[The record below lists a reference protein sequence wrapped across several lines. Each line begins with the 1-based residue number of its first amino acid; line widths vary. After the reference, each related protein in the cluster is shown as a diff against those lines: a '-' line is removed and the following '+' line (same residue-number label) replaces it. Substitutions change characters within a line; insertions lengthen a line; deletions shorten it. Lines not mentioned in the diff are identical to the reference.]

1 MTGRTDGRMDEWM
14 DGWSQRGGGES
25 LLRVYGGFFLMASHF
40 IHKAPSGGGDRLQR
54 RFIHAAPTQI
64 NTGQSEQRGG
74 RVPPAIT

>member
-1 MTGRTDGRMDEWM
+1 MNGWM
-14 DGWSQRGGGES
+14 DGWSQRGGAES
-25 LLRVYGGFFLMASHF
+25 LLRVSGGFFLMASHF
-40 IHKAPSGGGDRLQR
+40 IHKAPSGGGGGDRLQR